1 MNKVSKANKSKE
13 NNLLAIST
21 PQRMFP
27 NLNHKLEVIHEH
39 TRTSFDAI
47 EIQSPK
53 YKRASSPD
61 SLNYRRLPMAGLFNV
76 VKQVES
82 SEGDHVEE
90 VDSVDGQD
98 PDTFF
103 QENDL
108 PLVTKLSQIE
118 EDTNEN
124 EETLLKVS

>member
-1 MNKVSKANKSKE
+1 
-13 NNLLAIST
+13 
-21 PQRMFP
+21 
-27 NLNHKLEVIHEH
+27 
-39 TRTSFDAI
+39 
-47 EIQSPK
+47 
-53 YKRASSPD
+53 
-61 SLNYRRLPMAGLFNV
+61 MAGLFKV
-76 VKQVES
+76 EKQVES
-82 SEGDHVEE
+82 SEEELVEE

-108 PLVTKLSQIE
+108 PLVTKLSRIE

>member
-1 MNKVSKANKSKE
+1 MSKANKCKPK
-13 NNLLAIST
+13 NLIALTTS
-21 PQRMFP
+21 QRMFP
-27 NLNHKLEVIHEH
+27 NLNNKLEVIHEH
-39 TRTSFDAI
+39 TRASFDAI

-61 SLNYRRLPMAGLFNV
+61 LLNYKRLPMAGLFNIE
-76 VKQVES
+76 KTEES
-82 SEGDHVEE
+82 LEEEDVEE
-90 VDSVDGQD
+90 ADSVDGQD

-118 EDTNEN
+118 EEINEN